1 MESIYIEVQQEESG
15 QRIDQYL
22 ALKNPQFSRT
32 RIQYWL
38 ENGLIVLND
47 RHEQFHA
54 KYKVKAF
61 DRITIHVPEPEE
73 LKLVAESIPLDVIY
87 EDDDVLVLN
96 KAAGMVVHP
105 APGHSTE
112 TLVHALLAHCG
123 DSLSGI
129 GDVKRPGIIHRLDKD
144 TSGLMVIAKNDHAH
158 QSLSLQF
165 HPENKQA
172 KRVYMA
178 LVYNRP
184 QHSYEELRGFIGRH
198 PQNRQKMA
206 LVPASKGKEAITQL
220 SVKKTWNVKD
230 ERSRVSLL
238 ECHLLTGRT
247 HQIRVHCQSIQCP
260 LIGDQ
265 TYGAKSSLIKKYPD
279 FILAFG
285 RQALHATVLRFIHP
299 STEEE
304 MSFQV
309 DLPSDMQ
316 RLVDALD
323 GVIDL

>member
-1 MESIYIEVQQEESG
+1 MESIYIEVLPEEAG
-15 QRIDQYL
+15 TRIDQYL

-32 RIQYWL
+32 RIQSWL
-38 ENGLIVLND
+38 ENGSIFLNNQED
-47 RHEQFHA
+47 KLHA

-61 DRITIHVPEPEE
+61 DKITINIPEPAE
-73 LKLVAESIPLDVIY
+73 LQLVPESIPLDVIY

-96 KAAGMVVHP
+96 KRAGMVVHP
-105 APGHSTE
+105 APGHSSE

-123 DSLSGI
+123 ESLSGI

-144 TSGLMVIAKNDHAH
+144 TSGLMVIAKNDAAH
-158 QSLSLQF
+158 QALSLQF
-165 HPENKQA
+165 HPENKKA
-172 KRVYMA
+172 KRVYLA

-206 LVPASKGKEAITQL
+206 LVPAAKGKEAITQL
-220 SVKKTWNVKD
+220 YVKKTWNVKD
-230 ERSRVSLL
+230 EVLRVSLL

-265 TYGAKSSLIKKYPD
+265 TYSAKSSLIKKYPD
-279 FILAFG
+279 FIQSFD
-285 RQALHATVLRFIHP
+285 RQALHATSLSFIHP
-299 STEEE
+299 KTEEE
-304 MSFQV
+304 MFFYT
-309 DLPSDMQ
+309 DLPEDMQ
-316 RLVDALD
+316 KIVDTLSD
-323 GVIDL
+323 FKGL